1 MHLSPFFMFRLAGKI
16 LFANLDRDQ
25 QRQRISQL
33 VVTLLAIGFSGGV
46 VVVAI
51 LMINKR

>member
-1 MHLSPFFMFRLAGKI
+1 MFRLAGKI